1 MGQERRLVDPP
12 SHVVAGVRT
21 VTTKNWVQHTPMSLY
36 PFYFVCKFFLYYN
49 FQTVSYLLNENY
61 FFLKSV

>member
-1 MGQERRLVDPP
+1 VGQERRLVDPP

-36 PFYFVCKFFLYYN
+36 PFYFVRKFFLHYN
-49 FQTVSYLLNENY
+49 PRIVGDVLNENY
-61 FFLKSV
+61 FHRKSV